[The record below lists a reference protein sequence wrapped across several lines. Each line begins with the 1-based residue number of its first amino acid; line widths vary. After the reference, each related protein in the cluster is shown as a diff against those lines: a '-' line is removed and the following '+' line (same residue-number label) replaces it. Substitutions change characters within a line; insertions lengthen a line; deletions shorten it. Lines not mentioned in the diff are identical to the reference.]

1 MLNSSRRKP
10 TSCKRRRTHRRCQRA
25 EHYEMTGYGRART
38 YAEMIGDN
46 EGAKLLQTTLYEE
59 EQTDLQLTHLA
70 KSSINLV
77 AAHFG

>member
-1 MLNSSRRKP
+1 
-10 TSCKRRRTHRRCQRA
+10 
-25 EHYEMTGYGRART
+25 MTGYGRART